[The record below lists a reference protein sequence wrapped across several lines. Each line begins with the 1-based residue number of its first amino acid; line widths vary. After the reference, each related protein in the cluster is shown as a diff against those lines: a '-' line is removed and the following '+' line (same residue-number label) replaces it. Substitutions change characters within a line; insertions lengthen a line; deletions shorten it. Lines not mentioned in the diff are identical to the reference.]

1 MQAMELDDDTK
12 NYALG
17 ANIVL
22 YDTNDN
28 NWGAIGTSSNPFQGA
43 FDGLGHTVSNLN
55 INKPT
60 DQLAGLFGHIYS
72 ATIKNIGVVD
82 ASIIGKSYVGGLV
95 GSSRSNSSISN
106 SYSTGSVTGNNG
118 YIGGLVGSNGSSTI
132 SNSYSTASVSGG
144 DSATVGGLVGLNDS
158 YSAISNSYSSS
169 TSVKGGTGATLGGL
183 VGVDDK
189 GYDNIGEITH
199 SYYDKDVN
207 TGMSDADIYGKTTTQ
222 MQNIATYTTAIEDE
236 DKRWNITE
244 DSTMDSKYKYPILVT
259 QNEVTSWKI
268 YKGTESSNNGE
279 SSNNN
284 GGSSNPPVV
293 VTPPVVT
300 PPVQA
305 QKIADVVTTIVNT
318 NSVKVELPKE
328 VTTQVNTNFTSSVAA
343 TVVAPKTTI
352 TSSPMLA
359 TLETKLGITAGEGV
373 SLSSI
378 TIEGTPTE
386 IVTLSQLQTMSDSQ
400 PQANSSDNAASTTV
414 TETRVALSEN
424 SIIDLINGGVHLPE
438 GVDQQFYVTKTPKK
452 KSN

>member
-1 MQAMELDDDTK
+1 
-12 NYALG
+12 
-17 ANIVL
+17 
-22 YDTNDN
+22 
-28 NWGAIGTSSNPFQGA
+28 
-43 FDGLGHTVSNLN
+43 
-55 INKPT
+55 
-60 DQLAGLFGHIYS
+60 
-72 ATIKNIGVVD
+72 
-82 ASIIGKSYVGGLV
+82 
-95 GSSRSNSSISN
+95 
-106 SYSTGSVTGNNG
+106 
-118 YIGGLVGSNGSSTI
+118 
-132 SNSYSTASVSGG
+132 
-144 DSATVGGLVGLNDS
+144 
-158 YSAISNSYSSS
+158 
-169 TSVKGGTGATLGGL
+169 
-183 VGVDDK
+183 
-189 GYDNIGEITH
+189 
-199 SYYDKDVN
+199 
-207 TGMSDADIYGKTTTQ
+207 
-222 MQNIATYTTAIEDE
+222 
-236 DKRWNITE
+236 
-244 DSTMDSKYKYPILVT
+244 MDSKYKYPILVT
-259 QNEVTSWKI
+259 QNVVTSWKL

-284 GGSSNPPVV
+284 GGGSSNPPVV
-293 VTPPVVT
+293 VTPPVVTPEPPVVVVPPVVT

-424 SIIDLINGGVHLPE
+424 SIIDLVNGGVHLPE